1 VVYGR
6 TATVSGRLALIN
18 ATPLSGPLQ
27 VQLFGKGTWH
37 TVASASSA
45 ADGSFAIPLKPSVG
59 HMLRVIYPGDPA
71 HLSSTSSKLQ
81 LSVQPLISMSRSVKR
96 AAVGRTPT
104 ISGTI
109 RPAKTNLRL
118 VITRSAGGRSV
129 RVASFNLRATRGRF
143 RKSFRLPARGLY
155 SYQVLFA
162 GDRANVRASSAA
174 LHVRAV

>member
-1 VVYGR
+1 
-6 TATVSGRLALIN
+6 
-18 ATPLSGPLQ
+18 
-27 VQLFGKGTWH
+27 
-37 TVASASSA
+37 
-45 ADGSFAIPLKPSVG
+45 
-59 HMLRVIYPGDPA
+59 
-71 HLSSTSSKLQ
+71 
-81 LSVQPLISMSRSVKR
+81 MSRSVKR

-118 VITRSAGGRSV
+118 VITRRAGGRSV
-129 RVASFNLRATRGRF
+129 RVASFNLRATRGHF